1 LGDVEEFGTVYHV
14 VIWWGRGVRR
24 GWDLTEVDWIGLLG
38 ESFGDVII
46 ELRLKLNV
54 RVYR

>member
-24 GWDLTEVDWIGLLG
+24 GWDLTEVDWIGLFG